1 MNNRSNIMVLQGQ
14 FEKLNNVHYEI
25 DIREQTLGEGGT
37 GIVRHGVMVDENS
50 GIRRDVAI
58 KFLYNDLS
66 ENAIQR
72 SRREAEIHIVHENL
86 IEMLGFVQIGEMDL
100 YGKGN
105 VHYHVVSELLNGVM
119 LLDMLNE
126 KVQPYVY
133 SQYPKIKSYHD
144 ELMNNRYSFALRI
157 IRCIL
162 SGIMMLH
169 DKGYIHRDIDPSNIM
184 ITDEGKVKLIDLGI
198 CKRLETINTTSLTS
212 IGQFVGKE
220 AYAAPELA
228 SGDINHQNVTTDI
241 YAVGIMLFQIIT
253 GSLPFTGTMQDVLE
267 KQKNEKIILKPIRD
281 KKVRELIKKATE
293 KKQSDR
299 FQSAAEFR
307 VAIDSIK
314 NIKIESTDSDN
325 IWLIAA
331 ILSFLGLGLGAL
343 LAFMI

>member
-144 ELMNNRYSFALRI
+144 ELMNNRYSFA
-157 IRCIL
+157 
-162 SGIMMLH
+162 
-169 DKGYIHRDIDPSNIM
+169 
-184 ITDEGKVKLIDLGI
+184 
-198 CKRLETINTTSLTS
+198 
-212 IGQFVGKE
+212 
-220 AYAAPELA
+220 
-228 SGDINHQNVTTDI
+228 
-241 YAVGIMLFQIIT
+241 
-253 GSLPFTGTMQDVLE
+253 
-267 KQKNEKIILKPIRD
+267 
-281 KKVRELIKKATE
+281 
-293 KKQSDR
+293 
-299 FQSAAEFR
+299 
-307 VAIDSIK
+307 
-314 NIKIESTDSDN
+314 
-325 IWLIAA
+325 
-331 ILSFLGLGLGAL
+331 
-343 LAFMI
+343 